1 MRTTIYLDERVNA
14 RLQRFVPRRGLNR
27 FINQVLAEKLA
38 VLEREQLEQ
47 AVREQLEQ
55 AMKEG
60 YLATRGER
68 ADVSEDWAVVD
79 TEGWPA

>member
-1 MRTTIYLDERVNA
+1 MRTTIYLDESVNA
-14 RLQRFVPRRGLNR
+14 RLRRFVPRRGLNR

-47 AVREQLEQ
+47 A
-55 AMKEG
+55 MKEG
-60 YLATRGER
+60 YMATRGER
-68 ADVSEDWAVVD
+68 TDVSKDWAVVD